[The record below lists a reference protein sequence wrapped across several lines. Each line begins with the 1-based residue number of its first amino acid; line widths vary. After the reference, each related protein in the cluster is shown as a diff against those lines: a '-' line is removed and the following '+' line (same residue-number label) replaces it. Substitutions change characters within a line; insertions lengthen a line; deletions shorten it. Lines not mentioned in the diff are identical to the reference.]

1 MCPACGAFENYLLGD
16 GRKKCRNCGKKY
28 SVGKRKSRV
37 EQSKLKEIAKHFI
50 AMVPAN
56 QSAETVAL
64 NKKTI
69 QRLYRQIR
77 FHIVRQN
84 KLDELSYIQS
94 SKGLFDL
101 SYFELN
107 DDVIPLFVVV
117 QWNSKVV
124 LLSIKEALQ
133 EKIIQPPAA
142 VIYANIS
149 SLNSLDIERF
159 KQKNTQNNYNLR
171 TGSSNGADPS
181 QFWAFARSYLK
192 AYHGGIKVNLRLFIH
207 EMVFRYNL
215 NYGEQKSREL
225 LDGVM
230 KCF

>member
-1 MCPACGAFENYLLGD
+1 MYAIRSYYG
-16 GRKKCRNCGKKY
+16 
-28 SVGKRKSRV
+28 
-37 EQSKLKEIAKHFI
+37 
-50 AMVPAN
+50 
-56 QSAETVAL
+56 
-64 NKKTI
+64 
-69 QRLYRQIR
+69 QIR

-171 TGSSNGADPS
+171 NN
-181 QFWAFARSYLK
+181 F
-192 AYHGGIKVNLRLFIH
+192 V
-207 EMVFRYNL
+207 
-215 NYGEQKSREL
+215 
-225 LDGVM
+225 
-230 KCF
+230 